1 MRMLFD
7 TLYMFDQHPLQMALW
22 KRSASPLKKH
32 ICKVNKC
39 SWSQIRMNNKKVWVA
54 CKWPLQSIS
63 YLEHW
68 GIFQRHSGP
77 FRSVLYFQLF
87 PWANYKRLAL
97 WFNRNFV
104 ITLSPLQFKLSLAL
118 SSCIRFWFKK
128 TIAGFKRRVNTA
140 MRHKPHGCAAFSNP
154 LEQKEKALSR
164 RSSAVMWW
172 PHLDALDEILS
183 LYT

>member
-7 TLYMFDQHPLQMALW
+7 TLYMFNQRPLQMVLW

-68 GIFQRHSGP
+68 GIFQHHSGL
-77 FRSVLYFQLF
+77 FRSALHFQLFF

-97 WFNRNFV
+97 WFNRNF
-104 ITLSPLQFKLSLAL
+104 ITLSPHRFKLSLAL

-128 TIAGFKRRVNTA
+128 LLLDLNAGSTRQWDISHTAALPSATHLSKRKKHWA
-140 MRHKPHGCAAFSNP
+140 GDLQPWCDDP
-154 LEQKEKALSR
+154 
-164 RSSAVMWW
+164 
-172 PHLDALDEILS
+172 I
-183 LYT
+183 